1 MEPRKTEKEDE
12 ERRLGRRCDGESL
25 RGEPAWERCRE
36 DEVLYEWCVSSGE
49 SGPLKNYSSATH
61 GRCASVVSPNT
72 RLEGKIAVSTS
83 HLASALRIL
92 T

>member
-61 GRCASVVSPNT
+61 ERYASVVSPDRNCAPQAIV
-72 RLEGKIAVSTS
+72 GF
-83 HLASALRIL
+83 
-92 T
+92 

>member
-12 ERRLGRRCDGESL
+12 ERRLRRRCDRESL

-61 GRCASVVSPNT
+61 ERYASVVSPEPLT
-72 RLEGKIAVSTS
+72 VIVQKTCPLVST
-83 HLASALRIL
+83 LAN
-92 T
+92 